1 MPIQLVE
8 VIAPDG
14 HVLRRYA
21 VALEHVECHE
31 AEYEEVALVFAERD
45 GVVTAAEIVY
55 LRARC
60 VR

>member
-14 HVLRRYA
+14 HVLRRYT
-21 VALEHVECHE
+21 VVLEHAQCDE

-45 GVVTAAEIVY
+45 GVVAQAEIVH